1 MALLQITR
9 NNTCIDLQIDR
20 DHGCY
25 GCRTI
30 YDRIKKSQSNGK
42 SEAKIDRISRSRIK
56 KLWCSQPF
64 RKNNMDGTLKKK
76 NYLLKL
82 QRDYPNLIGYLSNN
96 DEIIDN
102 FTKTERCRCKLL
114 RY

>member
-1 MALLQITR
+1 MAPLQITH

-30 YDRIKKSQSNGK
+30 YDRIKKSESNGK
-42 SEAKIDRISRSRIK
+42 SEAKIDRISRLRIK
-56 KLWCSQPF
+56 RFWCSQPF

-76 NYLLKL
+76 NHLLKL
-82 QRDYPNLIGYLSNN
+82 QRDYPDLIGYLSEN
-96 DEIIDN
+96 D
-102 FTKTERCRCKLL
+102 KM
-114 RY
+114 